1 MELILGQDFKKHS
14 IKKIA
19 REIIT
24 HTKDVW
30 QWAWDDDEDSS
41 SSDNSK
47 QGKDIVPAT
56 IAHDFAMTAV
66 ARGPRPTYYA
76 ANVLYV
82 HTYDHRTIW
91 VKADGHIKTPKG
103 VYLTMPTLFCADAVI
118 AFPAI
123 PGEFYYDP
131 TSMQTQKAKLHAQF
145 GWGPQ
150 CGGEGGIIITGV
162 MEKTEDKVIKSEDLA
177 VQDGAQRLHIQDWI
191 YQQCQIDRAEGQPL
205 SWACERAII
214 EDSYLNQVILD
225 IKYKNI
231 PHEVKNLTNKLDLAL
246 KMALYES
253 MDNNQVHVDNPKDQI
268 RVVAQYSSR
277 VPGVPLMNLRIEKPE
292 EETQFEKI
300 SSKYLRPIST
310 LLPAKEVI
318 ANLFT
323 HYEATDSCA
332 LMEDFIRTFDNV
344 TYKMPDNPC
353 QYLLAKD
360 CSPRERFTV
369 YAAQLDEQ
377 TKTKTLTAYVAGA
390 EIKLLP
396 PQGQDII
403 QVIIDG
409 KTHELTFR
417 KPITFS
423 RAQDDIRIYLRK
435 TISDAV
441 NPIVVIEAKQDGVEI
456 LFDGKNAKV
465 LLDNQYQGKTCGL
478 CGDNNDEEDEEFVG
492 PDLCI
497 HDHEEDFAN
506 SYALA
511 GEHCEESP
519 KPRREPRCPIKE
531 SSEENSNEHKI
542 KEKITLIKG
551 PTGTTVHQK
560 KETTIKKDDQLI
572 YKEEQK
578 IRQDK
583 PNRQQKPNRDEKVIR
598 QIMRTQYVTRQDQIC
613 FTTRPVLSCAKDQI
627 KSTKQVTI
635 DFHCLQKDSP
645 FTKQLMV
652 ESETKVLVQL
662 ANKRVDYRETVQV
675 PALCKE
681 YLIPAQ

>member
-1 MELILGQDFKKHS
+1 
-14 IKKIA
+14 
-19 REIIT
+19 
-24 HTKDVW
+24 
-30 QWAWDDDEDSS
+30 
-41 SSDNSK
+41 
-47 QGKDIVPAT
+47 
-56 IAHDFAMTAV
+56 
-66 ARGPRPTYYA
+66 
-76 ANVLYV
+76 
-82 HTYDHRTIW
+82 
-91 VKADGHIKTPKG
+91 
-103 VYLTMPTLFCADAVI
+103 
-118 AFPAI
+118 
-123 PGEFYYDP
+123 
-131 TSMQTQKAKLHAQF
+131 
-145 GWGPQ
+145 
-150 CGGEGGIIITGV
+150 
-162 MEKTEDKVIKSEDLA
+162 
-177 VQDGAQRLHIQDWI
+177 
-191 YQQCQIDRAEGQPL
+191 
-205 SWACERAII
+205 
-214 EDSYLNQVILD
+214 
-225 IKYKNI
+225 
-231 PHEVKNLTNKLDLAL
+231 
-246 KMALYES
+246 
-253 MDNNQVHVDNPKDQI
+253 
-268 RVVAQYSSR
+268 
-277 VPGVPLMNLRIEKPE
+277 
-292 EETQFEKI
+292 
-300 SSKYLRPIST
+300 
-310 LLPAKEVI
+310 
-318 ANLFT
+318 
-323 HYEATDSCA
+323 
-332 LMEDFIRTFDNV
+332 
-344 TYKMPDNPC
+344 MPDNPC

-360 CSPRERFTV
+360 CSPRERFTI

-396 PQGQDII
+396 PQGQDIM

-409 KTHELTFR
+409 KTHELTFK

-441 NPIVVIEAKQDGVEI
+441 NPIVVIEAKQDGIEI
-456 LFDGKNAKV
+456 LFDGKNTKV

-478 CGDNNDEEDEEFVG
+478 CGDNNDEENEEFVG

-519 KPRREPRCPIKE
+519 KPRREPRCPVKE
-531 SSEENSNEHKI
+531 SSEENSNEKKI

-551 PTGTTVHQK
+551 PTGTTIHKK

-583 PNRQQKPNRDEKVIR
+583 PDRQQKPIRDEKVIR